1 MIKLLKLEYY
11 KNLNYRP
18 FKIFTILYFAILIA
32 LLFIGLIDFDLFGG
46 TINLKEQG
54 IYNFPGIWN
63 FTTWIVALLKIF
75 LGLIIVFS
83 ISQEFSNRMFKQNTI
98 DGLSRKE
105 FISSKLL
112 TISFF
117 TIVST
122 IIVFGITIFLGY
134 KYSDTTES
142 AKVFEEIFFIGNYF
156 VKLFTFFCF
165 LMFLSV
171 LLRKSVFVFLA
182 LFVFWIGEAILS
194 GVEVFMKVRG
204 LQEAQRNAV
213 LQNDFF
219 ITHLLP
225 LESMSSL
232 IPNPIMRLKMAKMI
246 GLKYEFHYPT
256 ESLIACLVWCGIFIF
271 GSYWI
276 LKRRDW

>member
-1 MIKLLKLEYY
+1 MTKLLKLEYY

-18 FKIFTILYFAILIA
+18 FKIFTALYFAILIA
-32 LLFIGLIDFDLFGG
+32 LLFVGLIDFDLFGG

-54 IYNFPGIWN
+54 IYNFPEIWN
-63 FTTWIVALLKIF
+63 FTTWIVAILKIF

-83 ISQEFSNRMFKQNTI
+83 ICQEFSNRMFKQNTI
-98 DGLSRKE
+98 DGLSRTE

-112 TISFF
+112 TIAVF

-122 IIVFGITIFLGY
+122 VVVFAITMFLGY
-134 KYSDTTES
+134 KYSKTTES
-142 AKVFEEIFFIGNYF
+142 DAVFSEIFFIGNYF

-165 LMFLSV
+165 LMFLSI

-182 LFVFWIGEAILS
+182 LFVFWIAEGILTA
-194 GVEVFMKVRG
+194 VEVFTKVKG
-204 LQEAQRNAV
+204 LQGPQRNEV

-219 ITHLLP
+219 LTHLLP

-232 IPNPIMRLKMAKMI
+232 IPNPMMRLNMAKMM
-246 GLKYEFHYPT
+246 GMKYEFHYPT
-256 ESLIACLVWCGIFIF
+256 ESMIACLVWCGIFIF

-276 LKRRDW
+276 LRKRDW

>member
-18 FKIFTILYFAILIA
+18 FKVFTILYFAILIA
-32 LLFIGLIDFDLFGG
+32 LLFIGLVDFDLFGG

-54 IYNFPGIWN
+54 IYNFPEIWN

-105 FISSKLL
+105 FITSKLL
-112 TISFF
+112 TISVF

-122 IIVFGITIFLGY
+122 VLVFAITIFLGY
-134 KYSDTTES
+134 QYSTSTES
-142 AKVFEEIFFIGNYF
+142 EKVFKEIFFIGNYF

-182 LFVFWIGEAILS
+182 LFVFWIGESILS
-194 GVEVFMKVRG
+194 AVEVFTKVRG
-204 LQEAQRNAV
+204 LQGEQRNQV

-219 ITHLLP
+219 VTHLLP

-232 IPNPIMRLKMAKMI
+232 IPNPMMRLNMAKMM
-246 GLKYEFHYPT
+246 GMKYEFHYPT
-256 ESLIACLVWCGIFIF
+256 ESLVACLFWCALFIF

-276 LKRRDW
+276 LRKRDW

>member
-18 FKIFTILYFAILIA
+18 FKVFTILYFAILIA
-32 LLFIGLIDFDLFGG
+32 LLFIGLVDFDLFGG

-54 IYNFPGIWN
+54 IYNFPEIWN

-105 FISSKLL
+105 FITSKLL
-112 TISFF
+112 TISVF

-122 IIVFGITIFLGY
+122 VLVFAITIFLGY
-134 KYSDTTES
+134 QYSTSTES
-142 AKVFEEIFFIGNYF
+142 EKVFKEIFFISNYF

-182 LFVFWIGEAILS
+182 LFVFWIGESILS
-194 GVEVFMKVRG
+194 AVEVFTKVRG
-204 LQEAQRNAV
+204 LQGEQRNQV

-219 ITHLLP
+219 VTHLLP

-232 IPNPIMRLKMAKMI
+232 IPNPMMRLNMAKMM
-246 GLKYEFHYPT
+246 GMKYEFHYPT
-256 ESLIACLVWCGIFIF
+256 ESLVACLFWCALFIF

-276 LKRRDW
+276 LRKRDW

>member
-1 MIKLLKLEYY
+1 MTKLLKLEYY

-18 FKIFTILYFAILIA
+18 FKVFTILYFAILIA
-32 LLFIGLIDFDLFGG
+32 LLFIGLVDFDLFGG

-54 IYNFPGIWN
+54 IYNFPEIWN
-63 FTTWIVALLKIF
+63 FTTYIVGLLKIF

-105 FISSKLL
+105 FITSKLL
-112 TISFF
+112 TISVF

-122 IIVFGITIFLGY
+122 VLVFAITMFLGY
-134 KYSDTTES
+134 QYSNTTES

-171 LLRKSVFVFLA
+171 LLRKSIFVFLA
-182 LFVFWIGEAILS
+182 LFVFWVGEGILS
-194 GVEVFMKVRG
+194 AVEVFTKVRG
-204 LQEAQRNAV
+204 LQGEQRNQV

-219 ITHLLP
+219 VTHLLP

-232 IPNPIMRLKMAKMI
+232 IPNPMMRLNMAKMM
-246 GLKYEFHYPT
+246 GMKYEFHYPM
-256 ESLIACLVWCGIFIF
+256 ESLVACLFWCAIFIF

-276 LKRRDW
+276 LRKRDW

>member
-18 FKIFTILYFAILIA
+18 FKVFTILYFAILVA

-46 TINLKEQG
+46 TVNLKEQG
-54 IYNFPGIWN
+54 IYNFPEIWN

-83 ISQEFSNRMFKQNTI
+83 ISQEFSNRIFKQNTI
-98 DGLSRKE
+98 DGLSRSE
-105 FISSKLL
+105 FISSKLM
-112 TISFF
+112 TISVF

-122 IIVFGITIFLGY
+122 VIVFGLTLFLGY
-134 KYSDTTES
+134 QYSDTIES
-142 AKVFEEIFFIGNYF
+142 AKVFKEIFFIGNYF

-182 LFVFWIGEAILS
+182 LFVFWIGESILS
-194 GVEVFMKVRG
+194 AVEVFTKVRG
-204 LQEAQRNAV
+204 MQGEQRSQI

-219 ITHLLP
+219 VTHLLP

-232 IPNPIMRLKMAKMI
+232 IPNPMMRLNMAKMM
-246 GLKYEFHYPT
+246 GMKYEFHYPV
-256 ESLIACLVWCGIFIF
+256 ESLVACLFWCALFIF

-276 LKRRDW
+276 LRKRDW

>member
-11 KNLNYRP
+11 KNLNYKP
-18 FKIFTILYFAILIA
+18 FKVFTILYFAILVA
-32 LLFIGLIDFDLFGG
+32 LLFIGLVDFDLFGS

-54 IYNFPGIWN
+54 IYNFPEIWN

-105 FISSKLL
+105 FITSKLL
-112 TISFF
+112 TISIF

-122 IIVFGITIFLGY
+122 AIVLGLTILLGY
-134 KYSDTTES
+134 QYSNTTES
-142 AKVFEEIFFIGNYF
+142 TKVFAEIFFIGNYL

-165 LMFLSV
+165 LMFLSI

-182 LFVFWIGEAILS
+182 LFVFWIGEGILTA
-194 GVEVFMKVRG
+194 VEVFTKVKG
-204 LQEAQRNAV
+204 LQGAQRNEV

-232 IPNPIMRLKMAKMI
+232 IPNPMMRLNMVKMM
-246 GLKYEFHYPT
+246 GVKYEFHYPT
-256 ESLIACLVWCGIFIF
+256 ESLIACLAWSAVFIF

-276 LKRRDW
+276 LRKRDW

>member
-1 MIKLLKLEYY
+1 MLKLLKLEYY

-18 FKIFTILYFAILIA
+18 FKVFTILYFAILIA
-32 LLFIGLIDFDLFGG
+32 LLFIGLVDLKIFGNP
-46 TINLKEQG
+46 INLKEQG
-54 IYNFPGIWN
+54 IYNFPEIWN

-112 TISFF
+112 TITIF

-122 IIVFGITIFLGY
+122 LIVFVITMFLGY
-134 KYSDTTES
+134 KYSKVTDS
-142 AKVFEEIFFIGNYF
+142 AKVFEEMFFIGNYF
-156 VKLFTFFCF
+156 LKLFTFFCF

-182 LFVFWIGEAILS
+182 FFVFWITESILI
-194 GVEVFMKVRG
+194 GVESFTRLQG
-204 LQEAQRNAV
+204 LTQQQRMDVAQNS
-213 LQNDFF
+213 FF
-219 ITHLLP
+219 FTKLLP
-225 LESMSSL
+225 LESMSNL
-232 IPNPIMRLKMAKMI
+232 IPNPLIRLNLAKMM
-246 GLKYEFHYPT
+246 GLKYEFTYPT
-256 ESLIACLVWCGIFIF
+256 ESLIACIVWSAIFIF

-276 LKRRDW
+276 LKKRDW